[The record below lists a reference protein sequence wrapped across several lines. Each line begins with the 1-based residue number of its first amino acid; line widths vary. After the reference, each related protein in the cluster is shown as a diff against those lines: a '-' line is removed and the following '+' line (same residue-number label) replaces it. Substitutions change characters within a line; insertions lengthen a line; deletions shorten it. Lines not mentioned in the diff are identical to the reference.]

1 MDQLAVE
8 EGGALPILAPM
19 SDIAGRIGVQ
29 VGATLLQR
37 HQGGRGLLLGGVPAA
52 ERGRVVVLG
61 AGHAGGNAAR
71 SAAALGAEVAVF
83 DKSPA
88 RLREMHRLGP
98 NVTALYPHD
107 ERDDLEIRQADLLVG
122 AVLVPGAEA
131 PRLVRADQVAG
142 MQRGSVIVDIS
153 VDQGGC
159 IETTRPTTY
168 DDPTYRESG
177 VVHFAVTNMPGA
189 VPRTAS
195 LALSAS
201 LFPYVLAMAGADWR
215 THPAL
220 GSGVN
225 VADGELVH
233 PALRSL
239 LPN

>member
-1 MDQLAVE
+1 
-8 EGGALPILAPM
+8 
-19 SDIAGRIGVQ
+19 
-29 VGATLLQR
+29 
-37 HQGGRGLLLGGVPAA
+37 
-52 ERGRVVVLG
+52 VVVLG
-61 AGHAGGNAAR
+61 AGRAGGNAAR
-71 SAAALGAEVAVF
+71 TAAALGAEVVVF

-98 NVTALYPHD
+98 NVTALYPYD
-107 ERDDLEIRQADLLVG
+107 ERIDMEIDQADLLVG

-142 MQRGSVIVDIS
+142 MRPGSVIVDIS

-168 DDPTYRESG
+168 EAPTYRVSD

-201 LFPYVLAMAGADWR
+201 LFPYVLAMAGGDWR
-215 THPAL
+215 ENPAL
-220 GSGVN
+220 RAGVN
-225 VADGELVH
+225 VEAGELVH
-233 PALRSL
+233 PALHGML
-239 LPN
+239 